1 MMTQALYRKWRPRK
15 WDQVVAQ
22 DHVVQTLRNAIKAD
36 RVGHA
41 YLFSGPRGTGKTT
54 TARLL
59 AKAVNCLSEERA
71 ERPCDACSN
80 CLAVNNNRFLD
91 LIEIDAA
98 SNTSVE
104 DVRDLRERINY
115 SPTDGKYKVYI
126 IDEVHM
132 LSTAAFNALLKTLEE
147 PPPHAIFILATTE
160 AHKIPATV
168 LSRCQRHEFR
178 RIPVSAMVETLREI
192 CEGEKI
198 EAEEEALLLIARQ
211 STGALRD
218 AISLLD
224 QLASTGKPIDLAL
237 TQTVLGTATNQ
248 LVFELIEALLK
259 NDPGLG
265 MQTIHKALD
274 GGSDPRQFA
283 RQIVEY
289 LRNLLLMKMGNEKHI
304 EATREA
310 KHRMREHCENIEISP
325 LMTWI
330 DLFNGA
336 ISDLRTTWQ
345 PSLALEVAF
354 ARCLNPAGSE
364 PAQVRV
370 VEAAKVMPSQAIEQP
385 QAFKPA
391 MAQKAAEKKAVT
403 NQPEVE
409 TPAADEA
416 KKNNSTT
423 GEVTNAADEVEGKA
437 GARKPQMDNPN
448 VGAPG
453 GEAVLTTQDILSAW
467 SAIRTEVKLRRTQAE
482 ALLNS
487 QKLLQVKNGV
497 LLLGF
502 PSEVLK
508 SKMEIPENIEVTRRV
523 ILNLLQVDI
532 PIECVVVNERGATIS
547 GSNESEKNGLVDA
560 AINLGGK
567 LIHKD

>member
-1 MMTQALYRKWRPRK
+1 MTQAFYRKWRPRK

-59 AKAVNCLSEERA
+59 AKAVNCLNEDRA

-80 CLAVNNNRFLD
+80 CQAVNDNRFLD

-104 DVRDLRERINY
+104 DVRDLRDRINY

-160 AHKIPATV
+160 VHKIPATV

-178 RIPVSAMVETLREI
+178 RIPVAETVKTLRGI
-192 CEGEKI
+192 CEEEKI
-198 EAEEEALLLIARQ
+198 EADEDALLVIARQ

-224 QLASTGKPIDLAL
+224 QLASSGNTIDLDLA
-237 TQTVLGTATNQ
+237 QTVLGTATNQ
-248 LVFELIEALLK
+248 LVFDLIEGLLK
-259 NDPGLG
+259 NDPGMG

-274 GGSDPRQFA
+274 GGSDPRQYA
-283 RQIVEY
+283 RQVVEY
-289 LRNLLLMKMGNEKHI
+289 LRNLLLMKMGNEKQI
-304 EATREA
+304 EATRDM
-310 KHRMREHCENIEISP
+310 KNRMRGHSDSIEVSS
-325 LMTWI
+325 LMRWI
-330 DLFNGA
+330 ELFNTA
-336 ISDLRTTWQ
+336 VSDLRTTWQ

-354 ARCLNPAGSE
+354 ARCLNPTASE
-364 PAQVRV
+364 QVQVKPEDFSAVKTTSPGAPLRKEPEFIKPRA
-370 VEAAKVMPSQAIEQP
+370 VEKTT
-385 QAFKPA
+385 
-391 MAQKAAEKKAVT
+391 EKKL
-403 NQPEVE
+403 E
-409 TPAADEA
+409 TPAPEEKISDVAHVKADEIPIQDG
-416 KKNNSTT
+416 NTP
-423 GEVTNAADEVEGKA
+423 AA
-437 GARKPQMDNPN
+437 
-448 VGAPG
+448 
-453 GEAVLTTQDILSAW
+453 GEAEGVKIADSTLLTTQDLLASW
-467 SAIRTEVKLRRTQAE
+467 SVIRAEVKLRRTQAE

-487 QKLLQVKNGV
+487 QRMLQVKNGV

-502 PSEVLK
+502 PSEVLR
-508 SKMEIPENIEVTRRV
+508 SKMELPENIEVTRRV
-523 ILNLLQVDI
+523 IQNLLQVDL
-532 PIECVVVNERGATIS
+532 PIQCILVTDKGAAIS
-547 GSNESEKNGLVDA
+547 GNSGSEPNGLVDA